1 MTRILEQLEAEE
13 GFVPHVY
20 QDGLSFWTIGIG
32 RLIDKRRGGGITHDE
47 ALYLLGNDVARITH
61 DLLRRFRWF
70 DGLDAA
76 RQAVLV
82 GMAFQMG
89 VQGLLGFQRTLLK
102 IEAPTKMAS
111 VLALPGA
118 RQMYSAPAT
127 LRWATQGGVMVKTMV
142 SPLTQATPPALT
154 VKATLAWL
162 KGVSTVPEPMLPVT
176 LPATL
181 KVVAPVRVTVMVSCT
196 DEAVPIRPVI
206 RPLPVPV

>member
-89 VQGLLGFQRTLLK
+89 IHGLLGFQRTLLL
-102 IEAPTKMAS
+102 IEARRFEQAAAAMLQSKWASQTPERARRMAEQMRTGEWQFP
-111 VLALPGA
+111 PGHKP
-118 RQMYSAPAT
+118 QQ
-127 LRWATQGGVMVKTMV
+127 QG
-142 SPLTQATPPALT
+142 
-154 VKATLAWL
+154 
-162 KGVSTVPEPMLPVT
+162 E
-176 LPATL
+176 
-181 KVVAPVRVTVMVSCT
+181 
-196 DEAVPIRPVI
+196 
-206 RPLPVPV
+206 